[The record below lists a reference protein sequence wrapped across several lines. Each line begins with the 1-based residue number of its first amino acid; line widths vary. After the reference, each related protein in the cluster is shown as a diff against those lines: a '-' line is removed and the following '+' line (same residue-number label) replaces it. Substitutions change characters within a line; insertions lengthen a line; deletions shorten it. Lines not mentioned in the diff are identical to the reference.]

1 MLSPHDA
8 YQLWAD
14 CYPAVAHNPL
24 MQIEQEIVEPLLAE
38 RRATRALDV
47 GSGSGRYL
55 PLLESTGASVVLA
68 VDLSLAM
75 LTRSAGR
82 RRVCGDACRLP
93 FRRGAF
99 DVINASLM
107 VGDVADLARWSREMA
122 RVLTAGGH
130 LIYSDFHPSWAQRG
144 WSRTFRD
151 SAGQMHEVS
160 FHPHTLED
168 HLEALEAGG
177 FRVLAIREPRL
188 KRDLFAAVKEFCC
201 RRGNPQVLI
210 VVHAVKQP

>member
-1 MLSPHDA
+1 MLSPRDA
-8 YQLWAD
+8 YELWAES
-14 CYPAVAHNPL
+14 YPAVAHNPL
-24 MQIEQEIVEPLLAE
+24 MRIEQDVVEPLLAE

-68 VDLSLAM
+68 LDVSLAM
-75 LTRSAGR
+75 LARSAGR

-93 FRRGAF
+93 FRSGAF

-107 VGDVADLARWSREMA
+107 VGDVSDLARWSREMA

-151 SAGQMHEVS
+151 PAGELHEVA
-160 FHPHTLED
+160 FHPHTIED
-168 HLEALEAGG
+168 HLEALRGAG
-177 FRVLAIREPRL
+177 FEVRTTHEPRVNKAL
-188 KRDLFAAVKEFCC
+188 LAAIKELCRGRGNPRALIVFHAVKES
-201 RRGNPQVLI
+201 
-210 VVHAVKQP
+210 